1 MSEGT
6 LRAVLWDLDGVIA
19 DTGIHHYL
27 AWKDVFGKRGVN
39 FTEKEFIRHFG
50 RRHDT
55 IIRDALGDGLSPG
68 EFEAITREK
77 QENYRRRVAG
87 NIKPLPGA
95 IELIKALNERGI
107 KAAIASSAPPEN
119 IELIIRG
126 LGIDG
131 CFQAIASG
139 LEVAES
145 KPDPQ
150 IFLLAA
156 RKLGVAPGDCVVI
169 EDAVAGVD
177 AARRAGIRC
186 VAVTNSHPRHSLK
199 KADLVV
205 DTLVA
210 VSVSDLAGLFHPAVV
225 D

>member
-6 LRAVLWDLDGVIA
+6 LKAVLWDLDGVIA
-19 DTGIHHYL
+19 DTGLHHYL
-27 AWKDVFGKRGVN
+27 AWKDVFGRRGVN
-39 FTEKEFIRHFG
+39 FTEEEFMSHFG

-55 IIRDALGDGLSPG
+55 IIRDALGDSLSPE
-68 EFEAITREK
+68 EFEAITNEK
-77 QENYRRRVAG
+77 QENYRRRVAR

-95 IELIKALNERGI
+95 IELIKALKEHGI
-107 KAAIASSAPPEN
+107 KVAIASSAPPEN
-119 IELIIRG
+119 IQLIIRG
-126 LGIDG
+126 LDIAD

-156 RKLGVAPGDCVVI
+156 RKLGVEPGDCVVI
-169 EDAVAGVD
+169 EDAVAGVA
-177 AARRAGIRC
+177 AARSAGIKC
-186 VAVTNSHPRHSLK
+186 VAVTNSHPKKNLK
-199 KADLVV
+199 EADLVV
-205 DTLVA
+205 DTLTA
-210 VSVSDLAGLFHPAVV
+210 VTVSDLAGLFHHAVA